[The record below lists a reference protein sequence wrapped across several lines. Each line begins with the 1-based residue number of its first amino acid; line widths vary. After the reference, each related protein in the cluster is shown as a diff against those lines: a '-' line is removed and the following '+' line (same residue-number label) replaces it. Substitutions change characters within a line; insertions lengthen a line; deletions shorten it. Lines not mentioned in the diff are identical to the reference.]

1 MYKHFSKFMRHL
13 HCYWMNVILM
23 IPPSATRDIYDKS
36 RLYLSTMKITHGS
49 GISSMQ
55 QNAF

>member
-1 MYKHFSKFMRHL
+1 MTPL
-13 HCYWMNVILM
+13 
-23 IPPSATRDIYDKS
+23 SATRDVYDKS
-36 RLYLSTMKITHGS
+36 RLYLSTMKITHGT